1 MADTYVIQPC
11 LAFFRILGR
20 MEFLEPMFWAMP
32 TWRVTGTHA
41 SMFTLRWR
49 TFRRSH
55 KLQSYW
61 GNKNPMQTVQ
71 KINNN
76 LLQGGPSNIE
86 IQRCI
91 CPSYIETAVSTNN
104 TSGKYYFKYKWNT
117 FSIFYFVI
125 FFFFILW
132 WSILSISFFLPY
144 LTCL

>member
-61 GNKNPMQTVQ
+61 GNKNPIQNCL
-71 KINNN
+71 KITTIYYREVRQILKYNDVFVP
-76 LLQGGPSNIE
+76 LTLKLQYRQIIRVASITSNINE
-86 IQRCI
+86 IH
-91 CPSYIETAVSTNN
+91 SL
-104 TSGKYYFKYKWNT
+104 YF
-117 FSIFYFVI
+117 ILL

-132 WSILSISFFLPY
+132 WSVLSISFFLPY

>member
-71 KINNN
+71 KITTIYYRVVHQILKYNDVFVHPTLK
-76 LLQGGPSNIE
+76 LLYRQIIRVASITSNINE
-86 IQRCI
+86 IY
-91 CPSYIETAVSTNN
+91 SL
-104 TSGKYYFKYKWNT
+104 YF
-117 FSIFYFVI
+117 ILL

-132 WSILSISFFLPY
+132 WSVLSISFSLPY